1 MAHLCNRTALLASA
15 DRCEFARLVCDDTGA
30 GSFGSYVVHWQ
41 CSFGGSYAVVLL
53 FLILQIMFVNALCS
67 TAGTYLEPQLEY
79 ISKLLRLR
87 PDVAG
92 VTLLAFGN
100 SAPDCFTGL
109 AVALSHPGEL
119 DYSLMLSYTAGATL
133 FIMTVVVGLIVWI
146 AANRAPGWRLS
157 RLPFYRDT
165 LCVIVAMSV
174 LLGISANDKVY
185 VGEALLFICMYA
197 FYVALVVV
205 LRCVPPRVLEAAT
218 PVLRGC
224 RPVCWRLQ
232 TLCTQVLRAAL
243 LARRLLR
250 SLPEHQGRAH
260 PRTHRPVRRARKG
273 RRRTGR
279 APPRS
284 HAGQLVLC
292 RRRPLRPAG
301 RGRRRRG
308 GRCSGG
314 GRGGRGGRGGQRRP
328 GVRHGL
334 HGGAWRGGRE
344 GQRPPCRGETPRA
357 APPCTPLAL
366 PLHSPCTPLALPL
379 HSPCTPLALP
389 LHSPCTTRT
398 CPLHAPYTPS
408 PGPRPPLTRP
418 LHAPYT
424 PPYTPFTGELRAA
437 PLSN

>member
-1 MAHLCNRTALLASA
+1 MACNRTALDAAA
-15 DRCEFARLVCDDTGA
+15 DACEFARLHCDDVGA

-41 CSFGGSYAVVLL
+41 CSFGGSSAVVLL
-53 FLILQIMFVNALCS
+53 FLLLQVMFVNALCS

-165 LCVIVAMSV
+165 LCVIVALSV
-174 LLGISANDKVY
+174 LLGISANDQVH
-185 VGEALLFICMYA
+185 VGEALLFVCMYL

-205 LRCVPPRVLEAAT
+205 LRCVPPAAPRSRCRVAAAPEYLRRAALRHAALHRAALRHEAAA
-218 PVLRGC
+218 PCAGGC
-224 RPVCWRLQ
+224 NRPR
-232 TLCTQVLRAAL
+232 TQVLRAAL

-250 SLPEHQGRAH
+250 GLPERQGRAH
-260 PRTHRPVRRARKG
+260 PRAHRAVRRARQG
-273 RRRTGR
+273 RRSAGRT
-279 APPRS
+279 PPRP
-284 HAGQLVLC
+284 HAGQLALR

-301 RGRRRRG
+301 RGRGRREGRRPG
-308 GRCSGG
+308 GWRL
-314 GRGGRGGRGGQRRP
+314 GRGGRRRP
-328 GVRHGL
+328 GVRRGV
-334 HGGAWRGGRE
+334 HGGARRE
-344 GQRPPCRGETPRA
+344 GRAGGHHGEHLPP
-357 APPCTPLAL
+357 
-366 PLHSPCTPLALPL
+366 
-379 HSPCTPLALP
+379 
-389 LHSPCTTRT
+389 
-398 CPLHAPYTPS
+398 
-408 PGPRPPLTRP
+408 
-418 LHAPYT
+418 
-424 PPYTPFTGELRAA
+424 
-437 PLSN
+437 